1 MPWSANRGSVFAARD
16 VSAAYCRAA
25 PGHPWHGPYHE
36 SEYGFP
42 AEDEA
47 VLFERLVLEINQ
59 AGLSWLTVLQ
69 KRAAFRAAFAGYE
82 VDRVAGFGEADVA
95 RLLADAGIVRNRL
108 KVAAVIDNARIIQG
122 LRQSHGSF
130 HAWLE
135 AHHPRPLEEWT
146 RLFRGNFRFTGGLI
160 VNEFLMSLG
169 YLPGAHEPDCPVYS
183 RILPLA
189 PPWSRA
195 SGAVRG

>member
-1 MPWSANRGSVFAARD
+1 M
-16 VSAAYCRAA
+16 SAAYCRLA
-25 PGHPWHGPYHE
+25 PGHPLHGPYHDQ
-36 SEYGFP
+36 EYGFP

-69 KRAAFRAAFAGYE
+69 KRPAFRNAFANYE
-82 VDRVAGFGEADVA
+82 VDRVASFGEADVA

-108 KVAAVIDNARIIQG
+108 KVAAVIDNARMIQQ
-122 LRQSHGSF
+122 LRRSHGSF
-130 HAWLE
+130 DAWLE
-135 AHHPRPLEEWT
+135 AHHPRSLDEWT
-146 RLFRGNFRFTGGLI
+146 RLFRRTFRFTGGLI
-160 VNEFLMSLG
+160 VGEFLMSLG

-183 RILPLA
+183 RILPLV

-195 SGAVRG
+195 DTKPPPN